1 MDKVISSKALGLSR
15 SYSLW
20 TLLAILAAFC
30 TLALNAIA
38 AVPLRSVAATV
49 PAGIDNAEYDRLL
62 KKYVNETGLVAYERW
77 KSNAEDMHA
86 LDAYVQKFA
95 APGSAAKGDE
105 RHASLVNAYNAFVLQ
120 WILQNYPTESIWT
133 LKSSFKAKRYN
144 MGGTMVSLEDI
155 EHGMLRPEIGY
166 RAHAVL
172 VCAARS
178 CPPLQRSA
186 YSAGE
191 FSGQVDHAYRTWLG
205 RTDLNEFGQ
214 GGAEVSS
221 IFKWFSNDFDA
232 AGGANKIIAKYAPS
246 EARATLA
253 NADTK
258 LTFKKYNWGLNDQGS
273 HGRNYSSANLLLDN
287 LF

>member
-1 MDKVISSKALGLSR
+1 M
-15 SYSLW
+15 
-20 TLLAILAAFC
+20 
-30 TLALNAIA
+30 
-38 AVPLRSVAATV
+38 
-49 PAGIDNAEYDRLL
+49 
-62 KKYVNETGLVAYERW
+62 
-77 KSNAEDMHA
+77 
-86 LDAYVQKFA
+86 
-95 APGSAAKGDE
+95 
-105 RHASLVNAYNAFVLQ
+105 NAYNAFVLQ

-144 MGGTMVSLEDI
+144 VGGTTVSLEDI

-186 YSAGE
+186 YAAGE

-205 RTDLNEFGQ
+205 RTDLNEFGKN
-214 GGAEVSS
+214 GAEVSS

-232 AGGANKIIAKYAPS
+232 AGGANKIIAKYGPSGAQTALGAPG
-246 EARATLA
+246 
-253 NADTK
+253 TK
-258 LTFKKYNWGLNDQGS
+258 LTFKKYNWGLNDQGA